1 MWNFQEVFLI
11 IPSLFANLK
20 LMSVL
25 FIHETFFVYK
35 LETLTDCKEVKHI
48 MIMIIA
54 PPPLPPIKNP
64 PLFTHSPTKNLCMS
78 PYFCQYWKFFRSLL
92 TCIRIFYCC
101 CCCFCVGIH
110 SYGVFNCYL
119 AGPWL
124 TFGRSLGNSLAN
136 LMLITALQRLWSG
149 YCEPYNKV
157 GSLKPSKDFVGL
169 EVNWEPSDFN
179 C

>member
-54 PPPLPPIKNP
+54 PPPPPYKKS
-64 PLFTHSPTKNLCMS
+64 SPF
-78 PYFCQYWKFFRSLL
+78 YSLS
-92 TCIRIFYCC
+92 
-101 CCCFCVGIH
+101 H
-110 SYGVFNCYL
+110 
-119 AGPWL
+119 
-124 TFGRSLGNSLAN
+124 
-136 LMLITALQRLWSG
+136 
-149 YCEPYNKV
+149 
-157 GSLKPSKDFVGL
+157 
-169 EVNWEPSDFN
+169 
-179 C
+179 